1 MKTTANL
8 ASIKIHFADLD
19 DPRVKEVDHPLI
31 NIIVIGLC
39 SVICGGQGFTEM
51 ESFGKAKLQWL
62 SKFLDVSHGIPSHDT
77 FNRVFAALKPQQF
90 EQCLLSW
97 VAALHEISGGKIV
110 AIDGKTLRGSYGRG
124 DSKAAIHMVSAW
136 AGANHL
142 SLGSQVVDAK
152 SNEITAIPKLLE
164 LIDVSGALVTIDAM
178 GCQREIAKKIREEG
192 ADYVLQVK
200 GNQPSLLEAIA
211 NFFTDRLENDFAG
224 EPCRRFHTQ
233 ENGHGRDEERYYRL
247 APVPEDFPC
256 RDEWKDLRAL
266 GVVVRFTER
275 DGKRTDEVSYYIL
288 SRYISGS
295 RFAEAVRGHWGIEN
309 NLHWQLDV
317 TFREDDLRIY
327 QGHAPTNVSI
337 LMRTALALLK
347 NEKTNRRGIRT
358 KRMTAGWDD
367 TYLEQVLTSP
377 TP

>member
-1 MKTTANL
+1 MKTTAHL
-8 ASIKIHFADLD
+8 ASIKVHFADLE
-19 DPRVKEVDHPLI
+19 DPRVHDVTYPLI

-51 ESFGKAKLQWL
+51 QAFGKAKLPWL
-62 SKFLDVSHGIPSHDT
+62 SKFLDMSDGVPSHDT

-97 VAALHEISGGKIV
+97 IAALHQNSEGQIV
-110 AIDGKTLRGSYGRG
+110 AIDGKTLRGSSRRG
-124 DSKAAIHMVSAW
+124 ESKAAIHMVSAW
-136 AGANHL
+136 ASANQL
-142 SLGSQVVDAK
+142 SLGTQVVDAK

-178 GCQREIAKKIREEG
+178 GCQKEIAKKIREED

-200 GNQPSLLEAIA
+200 GNQPSLLEAVG
-211 NFFTDRLENDFAG
+211 NFFTDRLEDDFA
-224 EPCRRFHTQ
+224 EEACRRFHTQ
-233 ENGHGRDEERYYRL
+233 ESGHGRDEERYYYL
-247 APVPEDFPC
+247 APVPEDFPG
-256 RDEWKDLRAL
+256 RAEWKDLRAL
-266 GVVVRFTER
+266 GLVVRSTER
-275 DGKRTDEVSYYIL
+275 DGKMTDEVSYYIL
-288 SRYISGS
+288 SRYISGA

-317 TFREDDLRIY
+317 TFREDDLRIH
-327 QGHAPTNVSI
+327 QGHAPTNMSI

-367 TYLEQVLTSP
+367 AYLEQVLASLP
-377 TP
+377 T